1 MTKEAKAGQASNLAE
16 RENED
21 GRKMVWQECAERA
34 AKLEWGIKVKSKRGC
49 REKQQ
54 RGFEE
59 LRQLNHEDRRASAEM
74 FGKKSGREELED
86 TQSERRK
93 QKSLKSM
100 EKVRYYIQLGSH
112 HRLKSWH
119 SERKESLTEQ

>member
-1 MTKEAKAGQASNLAE
+1 M
-16 RENED
+16 
-21 GRKMVWQECAERA
+21 
-34 AKLEWGIKVKSKRGC
+34 
-49 REKQQ
+49 
-54 RGFEE
+54 
-59 LRQLNHEDRRASAEM
+59 NHEDRRASAEM

-112 HRLKSWH
+112 RRLKS
-119 SERKESLTEQ
+119 